1 LRSEEAM
8 NETGATNQTSSETS
22 RRSEPF
28 ATFGVLAAVLAA
40 AASEGVLNAELFT
53 RADFDWS
60 GKITLRLGI
69 GDGTE
74 AAVAMLAQRLGLSES
89 SRTTR
94 SRDPLYRADRTDLV
108 WVEVVYTGRYAGH
121 DVDLSGAWVAER
133 PGGQG
138 EDGASS

>member
-1 LRSEEAM
+1 LRSEEVM
-8 NETGATNQTSSETS
+8 NEIGATNQSSETS

-40 AASEGVLNAELFT
+40 AASDGVLTADLFT

-60 GKITLRLGI
+60 GKVTLRFGI
-69 GDGTE
+69 EDGTE
-74 AAVAMLAQRLGLSES
+74 AAVATLAQRLGLSES
-89 SRTTR
+89 SRT
-94 SRDPLYRADRTDLV
+94 SRPREPLYRGDRTELV

-138 EDGASS
+138 QDGASS